1 MGISRPKIIS
11 VTEEEETAPNPG
23 PVVESQTSSFA
34 DCVIAAFAR
43 WVRRTTDRH
52 FSGVF
57 TKETIDDKNRK
68 LAGRNVLR
76 LRILQ

>member
-34 DCVIAAFAR
+34 DCVVVALQGGSGGLQIGISLAFLLGKLLTIKIGS
-43 WVRRTTDRH
+43 WLDVTH
-52 FSGVF
+52 SG
-57 TKETIDDKNRK
+57 
-68 LAGRNVLR
+68 
-76 LRILQ
+76 